1 MSGDSVWMSEWVQH
15 PFRLHEPVDA
25 HCREE
30 VQGAAEW
37 WRTGAS
43 SPPGG
48 TAAVASGDTKSDDN
62 VATTVFISA
71 AAASSTATAKCIG
84 HDWESSSNEGQ
95 SLSAK
100 PSTRPDAIHSVGTTR
115 SSADEPSACS
125 QWEVNQQY
133 SSATGPQCVFCL
145 VSCRLPLPTLK
156 MSGGLSSATAY

>member
-84 HDWESSSNEGQ
+84 HDWESSSNEDSPYQQNHPRGQ
-95 SLSAK
+95 MQSTPWVPHDHRLTSPPPAASGKSTSSTVPPRDRSA
-100 PSTRPDAIHSVGTTR
+100 
-115 SSADEPSACS
+115 SSAWYPVASR
-125 QWEVNQQY
+125 V
-133 SSATGPQCVFCL
+133 
-145 VSCRLPLPTLK
+145 RR
-156 MSGGLSSATAY
+156 